1 MELEEERIIR
11 KIELK
16 KSDSNENGPRNGPVK
31 VLSGQISGHFDL
43 FVKYWPDNF

>member
-31 VLSGQISGHFDL
+31 VLSGHFDL